1 MFQQEWKGPWAR
13 RAARCRRPLHGCVR
27 PSWCSS
33 TAAAPEGC
41 DWSALA
47 GVLRQP
53 WHTVSRHIKAA
64 FKMLTTMSTVE
75 SSGRAGSVL
84 RSFSS
89 TVRWG
94 CCCSRALLNI
104 AKVLGGLFRA
114 SSVGSACSL
123 RGSSRPGSGLNNC
136 LSHTRRPFPFV
147 VQFMALSKVKDVD
160 LCSGHQRPGL
170 CSCREELGLRR
181 L

>member
-1 MFQQEWKGPWAR
+1 MNGVPTTCQLPR
-13 RAARCRRPLHGCVR
+13 TDCHLHGRVR

-33 TAAAPEGC
+33 TAAALEGC

-53 WHTVSRHIKAA
+53 WHTFSRHVKAV

-75 SSGRAGSVL
+75 SSRRAGSVL

-94 CCCSRALLNI
+94 GCCSWVFLDI
-104 AKVLGGLFRA
+104 AEVLGGLFRA
-114 SSVGSACSL
+114 SSAGSACSW
-123 RGSSRPGSGLNNC
+123 RGSSRPGSGLSNF

-147 VQFMALSKVKDVD
+147 VQFMALSTVKDVD